1 MAGMRYPAVLLMP
14 GPRRVASAA
23 ARCALALALF
33 LSTSLAGLQAASGP
47 VIVRMGGR
55 GTANALSAALGEKL
69 PAARIV
75 ELTGDLPADTAR
87 ISRETKGAAVLFA
100 IGPDA
105 TEAAGE
111 ARGPAVV
118 SLGVANPAQVKT
130 PGIYVSM
137 YPNLDRVFEYVKGTL
152 KASRVGFVFSPA
164 KNREIALQF
173 LKAGSAQG
181 VTVVPVTI
189 GSSGDLVR
197 DIKGALPNV
206 DALLLAVDPIVF
218 DPHSLE
224 FIVAEARNANKPTVG
239 FLEDLAHLGV
249 TVSLVALPAE
259 AAEAAIAAS
268 AQPVLIGKK
277 RLEVAGM
284 AVVLAKKAGDAPVAA
299 GEASHALP

>member
-1 MAGMRYPAVLLMP
+1 M
-14 GPRRVASAA
+14 
-23 ARCALALALF
+23 
-33 LSTSLAGLQAASGP
+33 
-47 VIVRMGGR
+47 
-55 GTANALSAALGEKL
+55 
-69 PAARIV
+69 
-75 ELTGDLPADTAR
+75 
-87 ISRETKGAAVLFA
+87 
-100 IGPDA
+100 
-105 TEAAGE
+105 
-111 ARGPAVV
+111 V

-152 KASRVGFVFSPA
+152 KAARVGFVFSPA
-164 KNREIALQF
+164 KNREIGLQF

-224 FIVAEARNANKPTVG
+224 FIVQEARNANKPTVG
-239 FLEDLAHLGV
+239 FLEDLAQLGV
-249 TVSLVALPAE
+249 TVSLVARPEE

-277 RLEVAGM
+277 RLEVEGM
-284 AVVLAKKAGDAPVAA
+284 AVVMAKRTGDAAA
-299 GEASHALP
+299 TSGEGTRAR

>member
-1 MAGMRYPAVLLMP
+1 MRYPPLLLMP

-23 ARCALALALF
+23 ARYALGLSLLA
-33 LSTSLAGLQAASGP
+33 AGLPPALDAASGP
-47 VIVRMGGR
+47 VIVRKGGR
-55 GTANALSAALGEKL
+55 GATSALSAALGEKL
-69 PAARIV
+69 PSARVV

-87 ISRETKGAAVLFA
+87 ISRETKGVTVLFA

-164 KNREIALQF
+164 KNREIGLQF

-181 VTVVPVTI
+181 VMVVPVTI
-189 GSSGDLVR
+189 ASAGDLGR

-206 DALLLAVDPIVF
+206 DALLLAIDPILF
-218 DPHSLE
+218 EDPHNLE
-224 FIVAEARNANKPTVG
+224 FIVQEARNANKPTVG

-249 TVSLVALPAE
+249 TVSLVALPA
-259 AAEAAIAAS
+259 AAADAAIAAS
-268 AQPVLIGKK
+268 SQPVTIGKK
-277 RLEVAGM
+277 RLEVEGM
-284 AVVLAKKAGDAPVAA
+284 AVVTAKRTGDGAGGS
-299 GEASHALP
+299 GEAAHAIR

>member
-1 MAGMRYPAVLLMP
+1 MRYPPLLLMP

-23 ARCALALALF
+23 ARYAVGLSLLATLLPPALD
-33 LSTSLAGLQAASGP
+33 AASGP
-47 VIVRMGGR
+47 VIVRKGGR
-55 GTANALSAALGEKL
+55 GATSALSAALGEKL
-69 PAARIV
+69 PSARVV

-87 ISRETKGAAVLFA
+87 ISRETKGVTVLFA

-164 KNREIALQF
+164 KNREIGLQF

-181 VTVVPVTI
+181 VMVVPVTI
-189 GSSGDLVR
+189 ASAGDLVR

-206 DALLLAVDPIVF
+206 DALLLAIDPILF
-218 DPHSLE
+218 EDPHNLE
-224 FIVAEARNANKPTVG
+224 FIVQEARNANKPTVG

-249 TVSLVALPAE
+249 TVSLVALPA
-259 AAEAAIAAS
+259 AAADAAIAAS
-268 AQPVLIGKK
+268 SQPVTIGKK
-277 RLEVAGM
+277 RLEVEGM
-284 AVVLAKKAGDAPVAA
+284 AVVTAKKTGDAGGGGGGA
-299 GEASHALP
+299 HAIR